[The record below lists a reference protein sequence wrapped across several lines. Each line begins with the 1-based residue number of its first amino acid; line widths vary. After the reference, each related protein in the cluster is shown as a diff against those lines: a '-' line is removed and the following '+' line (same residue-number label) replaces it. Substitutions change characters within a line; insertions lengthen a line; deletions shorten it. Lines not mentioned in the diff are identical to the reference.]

1 MSKTSKTLAL
11 GAKLVNTLSRDKAY
25 VALRAIPL
33 SGGAVQYLADCE
45 VNRDYCTYH
54 FHLNCGKP
62 TAQTEL
68 WDNFLA
74 ALDRFVRYNDKDS
87 LAEEYFCDHADD
99 PLVGRTHI
107 FRDAIEHG
115 DAISAAIEDMLVSA
129 KQVLKGGD
137 GRKTDHRPIL
147 DRVVEAARH
156 YICCIDDEMEICD
169 YKTSDVVPSDY
180 EGEDYFK
187 DCEDAVNKAVDARK
201 SLEEA
206 IYDAHI
212 PL

>member
-11 GAKLVNTLSRDKAY
+11 GAKLVNTLSRDEAY

-45 VNRDYCTYH
+45 TNRDYCVYR

-62 TAQTEL
+62 TTQTEL
-68 WDNFLA
+68 GDNFLN
-74 ALDRFVRYNDKDS
+74 ALERFVRLNDKDS

-115 DAISAAIEDMLVSA
+115 EVISQALEDMLVVA

-137 GRKTDHRPIL
+137 GRKGDHRPLL
-147 DRVVEAARH
+147 DRVVEAARA

-180 EGEDYFK
+180 DGEDYFK
-187 DCEDAVNKAVDARK
+187 ECEETVGKAVAARAR
-201 SLEEA
+201 LEEA

>member
-1 MSKTSKTLAL
+1 MSKTAKTFAL

-45 VNRDYCTYH
+45 VNRDYCVYR

-62 TAQTEL
+62 ATRAEL
-68 WDNFLA
+68 EDNFLN
-74 ALDRFVRYNDKDS
+74 ALDRFVRLNDKDS

-107 FRDAIEHG
+107 FRDALEHG
-115 DAISAAIEDMLVSA
+115 DAISAALEDMLVVA

-137 GRKTDHRPIL
+137 GRKGDHRPLL

-169 YKTSDVVPSDY
+169 YKASDVVPSDY
-180 EGEDYFK
+180 DGEDYFK
-187 DCEDAVNKAVDARK
+187 ECEEAVGKAVAARAR
-201 SLEEA
+201 LEEA